1 MSVTKVF
8 IEPNED
14 VVFACHKIATAGSRK
29 VILVIPAAA
38 NVVSSKVSMK
48 LLSRMLA
55 RTDKLVAVVTED
67 ELGLKYAAA
76 SALAAV
82 GKISDVTTEVWEQ
95 ANTFKQELI
104 FKKDHKKMEL
114 IAERSAGDYKI
125 IDEEVSSPIDEGEA
139 GAGAAVVVEDIDAG
153 ADSGEKVRLVVDNP
167 EIPNI
172 EESIKPIMPVDT
184 ASAIT
189 AAGGGDMQTNNT
201 SEEVKP
207 LFNKLEPKLI
217 DLEEYALLT
226 GGDVAVSALGPMLR
240 NKMRNISKLRQP
252 AEPKKKVT
260 PEPETL
266 VQELDHR
273 ARLKQGVASFTHGI
287 AGLASRLRKQAPP
300 SAAVGVSSVDAGVVP
315 VGGSIPAISVT
326 PKLAV
331 PEASIMPEV
340 ETVLSS
346 DQDKAEQDTNITHE
360 QQALPESHVAE
371 DSAIFRT
378 PTAKSRF
385 TDTNFAR
392 AGAYD
397 RLNYQSRGRSSV
409 PQNLNN
415 ISPRS
420 RSRVNSISHAVASQA
435 GMVGK
440 YWAGFRNA
448 SAKYWGQAGSNKPK
462 VLAGVAALGL
472 VFVLLSVFVF
482 PSAEVVVNVASRDVP
497 ISQKVTALVDAT
509 AVDISALTVPMRV
522 ISRSASR
529 SDTFPTTG
537 TGQKGEKAR
546 GSVNMLN
553 SSNVPV
559 QLKAGRVLTAV
570 GKSGIEYSLDSDVVI
585 PASGNTNGVRIT
597 ALDIGTQYNQ
607 ETNAKKDFKLKDGG
621 NPDLLIFSY
630 SQITG
635 GSKSDTKTVGQSDYD
650 GSVTLLTGLTKDA
663 LESEIQGLLS
673 SSEVKLYEE
682 IKFGAAEV
690 TSDKKVGDEADN
702 FNLTVTMKAEIA
714 VVSAADLASISE
726 QLVREQ
732 SQIAAEVKISG
743 MESPTLSEITVD
755 GSRASFTIT
764 TNASVSA
771 QFDKDELRG
780 KVLGVGTEQAEQTLR
795 AIPDVE
801 QVKIN
806 YSPAYLPGF
815 LRRMPSSQD
824 KIEVELS
831 Q

>member
-38 NVVSSKVSMK
+38 NVVSSQVSMK

-55 RTDKLVAVVTED
+55 RTDKLVTVVTED

-104 FKKDHKKMEL
+104 LKKDHKKMEL

-125 IDEEVSSPIDEGEA
+125 VDEESTVQVDNSEA
-139 GAGAAVVVEDIDAG
+139 GVMEAGIGIATGEMDAV
-153 ADSGEKVRLVVDNP
+153 ADTGEKVRLVVDNP

-172 EESIKPIMPVDT
+172 EESFTPIMPVDT
-184 ASAIT
+184 T
-189 AAGGGDMQTNNT
+189 AAMSTPVH
-201 SEEVKP
+201 EEVKP

-226 GGDVAVSALGPMLR
+226 GGDVGVSALGPMLR
-240 NKMRNISKLRQP
+240 NKMRNISKLREP
-252 AEPKKKVT
+252 AQPKKKVT
-260 PEPETL
+260 TEPEALT
-266 VQELDHR
+266 QELDHR
-273 ARLKQGVASFTHGI
+273 ARLKQGVANFTHGI
-287 AGLASRLRKQAPP
+287 AGLASRLRKQTTPT
-300 SAAVGVSSVDAGVVP
+300 AAVGVTPVKEVVGAAP
-315 VGGSIPAISVT
+315 VLPAS
-326 PKLAV
+326 
-331 PEASIMPEV
+331 EASIMSEV
-340 ETVLSS
+340 ETVSPS
-346 DQDKAEQDTNITHE
+346 EQDTAIHE
-360 QQALPESHVAE
+360 SPTAENAKSEQVTAEHTTPEIPTTQQP
-371 DSAIFRT
+371 
-378 PTAKSRF
+378 AKSRF

-397 RLNYQSRGRSSV
+397 RLNYQSRGRSSA
-409 PQNLNN
+409 PQSMNN

-420 RSRVNSISHAVASQA
+420 RPNNANSISRAVASQSA
-435 GMVGK
+435 MVGK
-440 YWAGFRNA
+440 YWAGFRSA

-462 VLAGVAALGL
+462 IVAGVAVFGL
-472 VFVLLSVFVF
+472 VFMLLSVFVF
-482 PSAEVVVNVASRDVP
+482 PSAKVVVNVASRDVP
-497 ISQKVTALVDAT
+497 ISQQVTALVDAT

-522 ISRSASR
+522 ISRTASR

-537 TGQKGEKAR
+537 TGQKGEKAK

-559 QLKAGRVLTAV
+559 QLKAGRVLSSV
-570 GKSGIEYSLDSDVVI
+570 GKSGIEYALDSDVVI

-597 ALDIGTQYNQ
+597 AVDLGTQYNQ

-635 GSKSDTKTVGQSDYD
+635 GSKSETKTVGQNDYD
-650 GSVTLLTGLTKDA
+650 GSVTLLTGLTRDA

-673 SSEVKLYEE
+673 SSEVKLYDE
-682 IKFGAAEV
+682 IKFGNAEV

-714 VVSAADLASISE
+714 VVSAADLSSISE

-732 SQIAAEVKISG
+732 SQIAAEVKIAG
-743 MESPTLSEITVD
+743 MESPVLSAITVD

-801 QVKIN
+801 QVQIN

-815 LRRMPSSQD
+815 LRRMPGSQD
-824 KIEVELS
+824 KIQVELS